1 MNKLFK
7 ICITLVFTFQLFQAD
22 EYFVEIQ
29 DSDGI
34 QYELED
40 ENSETITNKYLL
52 TETNAQDYCKLTVN
66 DMVIQL
72 AKEENDFNF
81 KNEVIKVN
89 FQDDLLFE
97 CDFPKESLNSNFTW
111 TINNQPQLDS
121 IDSNLNIEINKNS
134 KQLIDNKN
142 LFIICKVTTKE
153 DKLIEIKFP
162 NVFVENYTFKSHI
175 SKLDY
180 FLNYKY
186 KKLIPIL
193 EIIFLITL
201 VITVV
206 FITVSAITFIKYRRR
221 RMREK
226 QNHSYEIVSLT

>member
-29 DSDGI
+29 DSDEI
-34 QYELED
+34 QYQLED
-40 ENSETITNKYLL
+40 QEENSQIITNKYLL
-52 TETNAQDYCKLTVN
+52 TEINAQDYCKLTVN

-121 IDSNLNIEINKNS
+121 IDSNLNIEISKNN
-134 KQLIDNKN
+134 KQLINNKN
-142 LFIICKVTTKE
+142 LFIICKVTTSE

-162 NVFVENYTFKSHI
+162 NIFVENYTFKSQI

-180 FLNYKY
+180 FVNYKY
-186 KKLIPIL
+186 KKLMSIL

-206 FITVSAITFIKYRRR
+206 FITVSAITFVKYRR

-226 QNHSYEIVSLT
+226 NHSYEIVSLT